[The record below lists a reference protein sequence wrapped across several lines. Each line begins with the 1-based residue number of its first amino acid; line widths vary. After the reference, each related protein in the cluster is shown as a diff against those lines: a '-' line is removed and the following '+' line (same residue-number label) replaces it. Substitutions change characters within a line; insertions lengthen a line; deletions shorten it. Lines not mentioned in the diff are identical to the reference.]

1 MQTREQVIKGLEDLR
16 VVYHSNQ
23 MLHPKDFVNQ
33 HDMEAIDNALD
44 LLKSLSQEYPKD
56 DFSDHFLGLSE
67 MTFVDQAPRI
77 LTMEE
82 INVYIFD
89 DDDDK
94 DPLWVQW
101 ATDSVKGGW
110 VLANSVDDLV
120 RRYGSIYHTHWVLWT
135 RKPSEEQRK
144 TVIWNA

>member
-1 MQTREQVIKGLEDLR
+1 MQTREQVIKGLEELR

-23 MLHPKDFVNQ
+23 MLHPKDFVNH

-44 LLKSLSQEYPKD
+44 LLKSLPQEYPKD

-67 MTFVDQAPRI
+67 MAFVASGPRI

-82 INVYIFD
+82 INAYIID

-110 VLANSVDDLV
+110 VLAHTVEDLM
-120 RRYGSIYHTHWVLWT
+120 RRYESIYRTHWVLWT
-135 RKPSEEQRK
+135 QKPSEEQRK
-144 TVIWNA
+144 AVIWNA